1 MTKHCFISAF
11 WSSRAEEPDRLAVR
25 FLKHIDLL
33 RDIGPLFALWISG
46 ANGPRKLE
54 DIRAHFAKE
63 IALRISKDD
72 FGEVEPEGGYG
83 FGAYTRGQPESL
95 SYTINVSAGSH
106 TGYPHE
112 NNVVFGTSSFMNA
125 VPDPAAITYP
135 IFKSALL
142 ALVEA
147 WDPVD
152 CYASSDD
159 LLDLLPR
166 PERHEH
172 FREAW
177 MQYLSAP
184 LARLIAP
191 PSSAINDWLPN
202 GGLLMSATNETFR
215 VDNPAH
221 LAAARD
227 IAAATAPLNAL
238 LI

>member
-1 MTKHCFISAF
+1 MTKGYFMTGF
-11 WSSRAEEPDRLAVR
+11 WGARIETPNQIAPR
-25 FLKHIDLL
+25 FLRHIDLL
-33 RDIGPLFALWISG
+33 REIDPLFALWISG
-46 ANGPRKLE
+46 SKGPRKLE
-54 DIRAHFAKE
+54 TIRDRFVKE
-63 IALRISKDD
+63 IEAGISRDD
-72 FGEVEPEGGYG
+72 YGDPDPVDGYW
-83 FGAYTRGQPESL
+83 FGAYTRGYPNPF
-95 SYTINVSAGSH
+95 SYSVNGNAGAWRPSVP
-106 TGYPHE
+106 TG
-112 NNVVFGTSSFMNA
+112 NA
-125 VPDPAAITYP
+125 VIFETASQSIPDPAAITYP

-238 LI
+238 PL

>member
-1 MTKHCFISAF
+1 MTKRYFISAF
-11 WSSRAEEPDRLAVR
+11 WGSRVEEPDQLAVR

-33 RDIGPLFALWISG
+33 RDISPLFALWISG
-46 ANGPRKLE
+46 AKGPRKLE

-72 FGEVEPEGGYG
+72 FGEVEPERGYG

-95 SYTINVSAGSH
+95 SYTINVGAGSH
-106 TGYPHE
+106 TGYPYE
-112 NNVVFGTSSFMNA
+112 NYVGFGNSSFMNA
-125 VPDPAAITYP
+125 VPDPAAITYQ

-147 WDPVD
+147 WEPSD
-152 CYASSDD
+152 CYASSHD

-166 PERHEH
+166 PGLHEH

-177 MQYLSAP
+177 MQYVSAP
-184 LARLIAP
+184 LARLITP
-191 PSSAINDWLPN
+191 PSTTINEWLPN
-202 GGLLMSATNETFR
+202 GGLLMSATNETFK

-227 IAAATAPLNAL
+227 IAAATAPLNA
-238 LI
+238 